1 MISPLHF
8 IKYLIFIM
16 CLLPCFSIHA
26 FNSDDIEKQANLA
39 IKELYHTLNTM
50 QNASMVERINWI
62 SNRFKGSIY
71 LLGSLGEGPQA
82 RYDQFPT
89 YRVDAFDCDT
99 YVNTVLALA
108 LGTTLETFQQ
118 CLKFS
123 RYKDGK
129 QSYLNRNHFTSLD
142 WNANNQLR
150 GVLQDITTQIVNE
163 NNQPV
168 AQLSKTL
175 INKASWFA
183 RRNTETIRLARE
195 DTLIQEKRLA
205 ELVVKGSTLEV
216 DIAVI
221 PYIPLEALFLKNNQP
236 NLFLFSQIPN
246 GSIIEIV
253 RPNWD
258 LRQQIG
264 TSLDVSHLGFAIW
277 DKEQLYFREASSQ
290 YGKVVDV
297 LLIDYLK
304 EARNSPTIKGINI
317 QIIVPKKPV
326 TGECRYFK
334 NTNATPVLTNE

>member
-1 MISPLHF
+1 MSSPLHF

-16 CLLPCFSIHA
+16 CLLPCFPIHS

-108 LGTTLETFQQ
+108 LDTVLALALGTTLETFQQ

-150 GVLQDITTQIVNE
+150 
-163 NNQPV
+163 
-168 AQLSKTL
+168 
-175 INKASWFA
+175 
-183 RRNTETIRLARE
+183 
-195 DTLIQEKRLA
+195 
-205 ELVVKGSTLEV
+205 
-216 DIAVI
+216 
-221 PYIPLEALFLKNNQP
+221 
-236 NLFLFSQIPN
+236 
-246 GSIIEIV
+246 
-253 RPNWD
+253 
-258 LRQQIG
+258 
-264 TSLDVSHLGFAIW
+264 
-277 DKEQLYFREASSQ
+277 
-290 YGKVVDV
+290 
-297 LLIDYLK
+297 
-304 EARNSPTIKGINI
+304 
-317 QIIVPKKPV
+317 
-326 TGECRYFK
+326 EC
-334 NTNATPVLTNE
+334 